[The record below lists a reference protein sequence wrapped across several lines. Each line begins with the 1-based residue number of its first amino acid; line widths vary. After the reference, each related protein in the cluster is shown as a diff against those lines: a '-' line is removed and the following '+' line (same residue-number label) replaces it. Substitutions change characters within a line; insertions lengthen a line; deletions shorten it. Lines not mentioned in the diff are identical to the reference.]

1 MSISKIILNA
11 LVVKRGRIIINF
23 YFQISFKLFNL
34 CILISVDDGLD
45 DSTEEVTIVN
55 GASSVNGDSLLHL
68 NDGEQVPIKKNL
80 RIESGNEIAIVENEN
95 EGDDDQKTFY
105 DKSKSFFDS
114 ISCEAVERSKG

>member
-1 MSISKIILNA
+1 M
-11 LVVKRGRIIINF
+11 
-23 YFQISFKLFNL
+23 YFNL
-34 CILISVDDGLD
+34 YIDDGFD

-68 NDGEQVPIKKNL
+68 NDGEQVPVKKNL
-80 RIESGNEIAIVENEN
+80 RIESGNEIGIVENEN